1 MDAKFFCLIRDIEA
15 EDFLASAF
23 IILVIK
29 RCRCYILA
37 ATSYKAHQT
46 GGFFTSL
53 AEVQITADLLT
64 TDMLFAPF
72 QVLVAAT
79 DRISFA
85 EYSNFYRI
93 ALCSISP
100 VRTLYT
106 ANSAVKSKNAALI
119 IGCQAREQ
127 GRFKDFAAFFRVYYS
142 RFPFAS
148 RAMQAASLPFPL

>member
-37 ATSYKAHQT
+37 AASYKAHQT
-46 GGFFTSL
+46 VGFFTSL

-85 EYSNFYRI
+85 AYSDLYRI
-93 ALCSISP
+93 ALCSI
-100 VRTLYT
+100 
-106 ANSAVKSKNAALI
+106 
-119 IGCQAREQ
+119 
-127 GRFKDFAAFFRVYYS
+127 
-142 RFPFAS
+142 
-148 RAMQAASLPFPL
+148 